1 MKIVIAS
8 RNEDKIKEM
17 SEILQGSGIE
27 ILSLKE
33 FTDIPEIIEDKDT
46 FKDNALKKARL
57 IFKQTGIVALADDSG
72 LEVDALE
79 GRPGIYSARFAGK
92 KATHEQNND
101 LLITQ
106 MKHVPEN
113 ERTARFRCSL
123 ALVGKEIEIVTEG
136 VSEGIILSER
146 KGNKGFGYDSL
157 FFYPELGLTFAELD
171 SEKKNQISH
180 RALAFDKM
188 RVFLDFIKEKHF
200 FD

>member
-1 MKIVIAS
+1 VIAS

-17 SEILQGSGIE
+17 SEIIDGSGIE

-57 IFKQTGIVALADDSG
+57 IYKQTGIVALADDSG